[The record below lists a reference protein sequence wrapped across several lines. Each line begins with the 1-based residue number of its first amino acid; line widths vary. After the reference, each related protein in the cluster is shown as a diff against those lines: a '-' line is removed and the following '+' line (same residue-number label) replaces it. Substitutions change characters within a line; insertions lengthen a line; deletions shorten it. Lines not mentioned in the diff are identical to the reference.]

1 MILSSLALLQSPPN
15 LKMRP
20 GISSTDI
27 GKLFQPF
34 VQIDSALNRQY
45 EGTGLGLALVKRI
58 VELHGGTV
66 NVTSTLGVGSTFS
79 LELPCSSSRQSLACE
94 APEIEIP
101 TVNPLEISTN
111 FCILLVEDNEASMNT
126 ISSYLKAK
134 GYDVLFARN
143 GLEAIEM
150 AKTHQPHLILMD
162 IQLPE
167 MDGIQATQN
176 IRSHPN
182 LKNIPIIALTAL
194 AMQDDR
200 TKCLEAGMN
209 LYLTKPVRLK
219 QLCIKIQEL
228 LLQPSR

>member
-1 MILSSLALLQSPPN
+1 
-15 LKMRP
+15 
-20 GISSTDI
+20 
-27 GKLFQPF
+27 
-34 VQIDSALNRQY
+34 
-45 EGTGLGLALVKRI
+45 
-58 VELHGGTV
+58 
-66 NVTSTLGVGSTFS
+66 
-79 LELPCSSSRQSLACE
+79 
-94 APEIEIP
+94 
-101 TVNPLEISTN
+101 
-111 FCILLVEDNEASMNT
+111 
-126 ISSYLKAK
+126 
-134 GYDVLFARN
+134 
-143 GLEAIEM
+143 M

-162 IQLPE
+162 IQMPE